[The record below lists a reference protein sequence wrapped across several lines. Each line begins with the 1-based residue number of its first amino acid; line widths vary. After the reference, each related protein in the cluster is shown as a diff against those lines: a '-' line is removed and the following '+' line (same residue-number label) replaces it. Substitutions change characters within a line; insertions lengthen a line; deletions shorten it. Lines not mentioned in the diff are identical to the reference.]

1 MAMDAQAVER
11 AEGGRVASDQ
21 GGCELYAFSGPLAG
35 VAARLYQLP
44 ADLVARPLYLLLV
57 EGEARAEIHVFER
70 GSAGSRTGTVT
81 TWQGASLEGLPGLV
95 LGLVMAGRDGTAPR
109 EEVLSA
115 VRSDRALK
123 SLGEVLC
130 PATPRAAF
138 GHALRLYD
146 QQSTIHATVL
156 AL

>member
-1 MAMDAQAVER
+1 MATDTEAVER
-11 AEGGRVASDQ
+11 AKGARGPSEQD
-21 GGCELYAFSGPLAG
+21 GCELYAFSGPLG
-35 VAARLYQLP
+35 EVAARLYRLP
-44 ADLVARPLYLLLV
+44 AGLVERPLYLLLV
-57 EGEARAEIHVFER
+57 EGEARAEIHVYER
-70 GSAGSRTGTVT
+70 DSAVSRAGIVT
-81 TWQGASLEGLPGLV
+81 TWQGTGLEGLPGRL
-95 LGLVMAGRDGTAPR
+95 LELVMASPNGTAPR
-109 EEVLSA
+109 EEIFSA